1 MKVNNPAGLNVFLVE
16 PSHTQQ
22 LIISQHLQA
31 CGITAITCLS
41 SGGETLSLLRQA
53 RPDLVISSMYL
64 PDMTGADL
72 IHSIRKDSE
81 SYDMAFLLIS
91 SETSIKYLEPIR
103 QAGAIAILPKPF
115 SDRELQ
121 TALAAS
127 VDYLQPQK
135 ANLTHLDIE
144 DIQVLLVDDSEF
156 SRKYIQRVLNNIGIQ
171 NITCVSNG
179 KQALQLFQEHYF
191 DLVVTD
197 FNMPEMD
204 GIQLAEAIRGD
215 VRHLPDVP
223 ILMVTSEQNRN
234 RLAAFGKAG
243 ISAVLD
249 KPFEPESIKRLIV
262 QLLD

>member
-1 MKVNNPAGLNVFLVE
+1 MNVNNMTGLDVFLVE

-22 LIISQHLQA
+22 QIISHHLQA
-31 CGITAITCLS
+31 CGITTITCLT
-41 SGGETLSLLRQA
+41 SGSETLSLLKQA
-53 RPDLVISSMYL
+53 RPDLIISSMYL
-64 PDMTGADL
+64 PDMTGVDL
-72 IHSIRKDSE
+72 IHEIRKETE

-115 SDRELQ
+115 TQDELR

-127 VDYLQPQK
+127 LDYLHPQQ
-135 ANLTHLDIE
+135 ANLAHLDIE

-156 SRKYIQRVLNNIGIQ
+156 SRKYIKRVLNNIGIQ
-171 NITCVSNG
+171 NITCVASG
-179 KQALQLFQEHYF
+179 KQALQLFQDHYF

-215 VRHLPDVP
+215 VRHIPDVP
-223 ILMVTSEQNRN
+223 ILMVTSEQNSN
-234 RLAAFGKAG
+234 RLAAIGKAG

-249 KPFEPESIKRLIV
+249 KPFEPDSIKRLIV